1 MLTKNREKIK
11 NLKLQLSVINYI
23 DIKHMIDYSKK
34 KPKKNFILLNHIPSG
49 FKIYTKIN
57 KSERARN
64 NFLIVQNYILE

>member
-34 KPKKNFILLNHIPSG
+34 KTQKKFHPTQSYSLW
-49 FKIYTKIN
+49 F
-57 KSERARN
+57 
-64 NFLIVQNYILE
+64 